1 MLFRSWRFVGI
12 EVDWLA
18 VEGLFN
24 AAGLAPQVPTQT
36 LRASVPLYLGDE
48 WVGYASSTV
57 WSPITKRYIGLAHL
71 RAPHFATG
79 TGLQMEVTVEH
90 QRRLA
95 AAQVVEL
102 PFYDPPR
109 KRS

>member
-1 MLFRSWRFVGI
+1 MSGWGTP
-12 EVDWLA
+12 
-18 VEGLFN
+18 
-24 AAGLAPQVPTQT
+24 AA
-36 LRASVPLYLGDE
+36 LYG
-48 WVGYASSTV
+48 
-57 WSPITKRYIGLAHL
+57 SPITKRYIGLAHL

-79 TGLQMEVTVEH
+79 TSLQMEVTVEH

-95 AAQVVEL
+95 AAKVVEL